1 VAKANYDLNA
11 IADALAATWSDMDT
25 QTVAGDMIPLSSYS
39 EVPGVV
45 NVPAI
50 AIELDD
56 INWDVSMGRGADSMS
71 FLAYMIVSEVDS
83 VDAQR
88 LIRQALST
96 AGLYERLKDTL
107 EANQTLGGLVSYA
120 VATGTRSIGRI
131 NYGGLDYQG
140 ATLEIVV
147 MS

>member
-1 VAKANYDLNA
+1 MSASYDLNA
-11 IADALAATWSDMDT
+11 IADALAGVWQSMNTH
-25 QTVAGDMIPLSSYS
+25 TVDGTMIPLSVYS

-45 NVPAI
+45 NVPAL

-56 INWDVSMGRGADSMS
+56 IAWDQSMGRGADQIS
-71 FLAYMIVSEVDS
+71 FLAYLIVSQADS

-88 LIRQALST
+88 LLRQALST
-96 AGLYERLKDTL
+96 AGLANKLKDKL
-107 EANQTLGGLVSYA
+107 VASQSLGGLVSYA
-120 VATGTRSIGRI
+120 HMPGTRSVGVI
-131 NYGGLDYQG
+131 NYGGVDYQG